1 MICTV
6 PEVKFYTRP
15 GEHRVDNIAMGAS
28 QKITIITGTNRPG
41 SNTYKLARAYQDYLN
56 EEGVENHLLKLEDL
70 PADFAVQALWYEK
83 SEVLKAMIAEHLQS
97 VEKFVFVIPEYNGGF
112 PGVLKTFV
120 DCIPPK
126 VWHGKKAGLIGLSSG
141 KAGALR
147 PMDQF
152 TNVLNYLQVS
162 VLHAKPKL
170 SEIEMI
176 LDEEGNVSD
185 ERAQGL
191 LRRHAALM
199 KAF

>member
-1 MICTV
+1 
-6 PEVKFYTRP
+6 
-15 GEHRVDNIAMGAS
+15 MGAS
-28 QKITIITGTNRPG
+28 NRITVITGTNRPG
-41 SNTYKLARAYQDYLN
+41 SNTFKVARAYQDCLN
-56 EEGVENHLLKLEDL
+56 EEGVENHLLRLEDL
-70 PADFAVQALWYEK
+70 PADFAVQDLWHEK
-83 SEVLKAMIAEHLQS
+83 SDILKGMIREHLQD

-112 PGVLKTFV
+112 PGVLKTFI

-162 VLHAKPKL
+162 VLHSKPKL

-176 LDEEGNVSD
+176 LDEGGRIND

-191 LRRHAALM
+191 LRRHAGLM